1 MKSILY
7 SILLLLSFN
16 VFSGYP
22 EDDAERGDA
31 IAQWALGMK
40 FVRGDGVA
48 QNYKAALKWF
58 QLSAEQG
65 FSDAQFTLG
74 TMHHN
79 GNGVEQNIV
88 IAHMWFNI
96 ASANGHESAKK
107 KRDSLEKSKM
117 TKEQIAEAWKLA
129 RECVKN
135 NYKDCS

>member
-1 MKSILY
+1 
-7 SILLLLSFN
+7 
-16 VFSGYP
+16 
-22 EDDAERGDA
+22 
-31 IAQWALGMK
+31 
-40 FVRGDGVA
+40 
-48 QNYKAALKWF
+48 
-58 QLSAEQG
+58 
-65 FSDAQFTLG
+65 
-74 TMHHN
+74 MHHN